1 MPEDEIVVWA
11 PWLWLECTVTT
22 VLIDLDDTLLDY
34 SGGVDLSW
42 RSACASVAVQA
53 GVDRVALETALIEAR
68 RSFWSDPE
76 RNRRER
82 VNMLKAWQ
90 QIAARAL
97 SACRCSEDGIALVM
111 AEDYA
116 ARRREAM
123 RLFPDALVTLERF
136 RAAGAAMGLVTNG
149 DARQQRE
156 KIERHDLARFFD
168 VIVIEG
174 EFGAGK
180 PDEVVYR
187 HALDGLRARAADAI
201 MIGDHLEF
209 DVGGSQRLG
218 IRGIWLDRAGEGLP
232 PQCTVTPHRIIRGL
246 TELHEG

>member
-1 MPEDEIVVWA
+1 VN
-11 PWLWLECTVTT
+11 T

-42 RSACASVAVQA
+42 RSACASVAA
-53 GVDRVALETALIEAR
+53 PTGVDAAVLEAALVEAR
-68 RSFWSDPE
+68 RWFWSDPA
-76 RNRRER
+76 RHRRER
-82 VNMLKAWQ
+82 VNMVKAWQ

-97 SACRCSEDGIALVM
+97 ATCRCPTESIALAM

-123 RLFPDALVTLERF
+123 TLFPDARVTLERF
-136 RAAGAAMGLVTNG
+136 RAAGVAMALVTNG
-149 DARQQRE
+149 DARQQRD

-180 PDEVVYR
+180 PDEAVYR
-187 HALDGLRARAADAI
+187 HALDGLKAQAADAV

-232 PQCTVTPHRIIRGL
+232 AECAVTPHRIIRGL
-246 TELHEG
+246 GELHGG